1 MLGKQAKTLS
11 DTQIEIVLEALGR
24 TRNAERNK
32 VIFLLSLHGLRA
44 KEIAELETQMLV
56 DAEGSVSDVIQLEDR
71 ASKGRS
77 GRAIPMNSALQQAIV
92 QYLGV
97 RKRAR
102 CRKLVVSERDRGFT
116 AHSIVVLFHRLYR
129 SLHFQGATSHS
140 GRRTFASR
148 VARQISFAGGSIRDL
163 QLMLGH
169 RELSTTMRYI
179 DGNHDAQRKVV
190 EMVYDS

>member
-11 DTQIEIVLEALGR
+11 DAQIELVLEALGR
-24 TRNAERNK
+24 SRNAERNK
-32 VIFLLSLHGLRA
+32 VIFLLSLHGFRA

-56 DAEGSVSDVIQLEDR
+56 DAEGNVADVIQLEDR

-77 GRAIPMNSALQQAIV
+77 GREIPMNVTLRDAIV
-92 QYLGV
+92 RYLCV
-97 RKRAR
+97 RKKAR
-102 CRKLVVSERDRGFT
+102 CKMLIVSERDRGVS
-116 AHSIVVLFHRLYR
+116 AHSFVVLFYRLYR
-129 SLHFQGATSHS
+129 SLNFQGATSHS

-179 DGNHDAQRKVV
+179 DGNHEAQRKVV

>member
-11 DTQIEIVLEALGR
+11 DAQIQVVLEALGR
-24 TRNAERNK
+24 SRNAERNK
-32 VIFLLSLHGLRA
+32 VIFLLSLHGFRA

-56 DAEGSVSDVIQLEDR
+56 DAEGNVADVIQLEDR

-77 GRAIPMNSALQQAIV
+77 GREIPMNVTLRDAIV
-92 QYLGV
+92 RYLSV
-97 RKRAR
+97 RRKAR
-102 CRKLVVSERDRGFT
+102 CKKLIVSERDSGFT
-116 AHSIVVLFHRLYR
+116 AHSIVVLFYRLYR
-129 SLHFQGATSHS
+129 SLNFQGATSHS

-179 DGNHDAQRKVV
+179 DGNHEAQRKVV

>member
-11 DTQIEIVLEALGR
+11 DAQIELVLEALGR
-24 TRNAERNK
+24 SRNAERNK
-32 VIFLLSLHGLRA
+32 VIFLLSLHGFRA

-56 DAEGSVSDVIQLEDR
+56 DAEGNVADVIQLEDR
-71 ASKGRS
+71 ASKGHS
-77 GRAIPMNSALQQAIV
+77 GREIPMNVTLRDAIV
-92 QYLGV
+92 RYLCV
-97 RKRAR
+97 RKKAR
-102 CRKLVVSERDRGFT
+102 CKKLIVSERDRGFT

-129 SLHFQGATSHS
+129 SLNFQGATSHS

-179 DGNHDAQRKVV
+179 DGNHEAQRKVV

>member
-11 DTQIEIVLEALGR
+11 DAQIELVLEALGR
-24 TRNAERNK
+24 SRNAERNK
-32 VIFLLSLHGLRA
+32 VIFLLSLHGFRA

-56 DAEGSVSDVIQLEDR
+56 DAEGNVADAIQLEDR

-77 GRAIPMNSALQQAIV
+77 GREIPMNVTLRDAIV
-92 QYLGV
+92 LYLCV
-97 RKRAR
+97 RKKAR
-102 CRKLVVSERDRGFT
+102 CKKLIVSERDRGFT
-116 AHSIVVLFHRLYR
+116 AHSIVVLFYRLYR
-129 SLHFQGATSHS
+129 SLNFQGATSHS

-179 DGNHDAQRKVV
+179 DGNHEAQRKVV

>member
-1 MLGKQAKTLS
+1 
-11 DTQIEIVLEALGR
+11 
-24 TRNAERNK
+24 
-32 VIFLLSLHGLRA
+32 
-44 KEIAELETQMLV
+44 MLV
-56 DAEGSVSDVIQLEDR
+56 DAEGNVADVIQLEDR

-77 GRAIPMNSALQQAIV
+77 GREIPMNVTLRDAIV
-92 QYLGV
+92 RYLSV
-97 RKRAR
+97 RRKAR
-102 CRKLVVSERDRGFT
+102 CKKLIVSERDSGFT
-116 AHSIVVLFHRLYR
+116 AHSIEVLFYRLYR
-129 SLHFQGATSHS
+129 SLNFQGATSHS

-179 DGNHDAQRKVV
+179 DGNHEAQRKVV